1 MDGEDF
7 LCYELYINA
16 LKNDCSVIL
25 AKVVQ
30 DIFSVILAAACDPL
44 LFVRALATGVPLTHA
59 DAGICTDNMH
69 SQSEALLLRTCEA
82 SSPSTWTQGVNVRV
96 NLYDGICNIF
106 DRCNNNGNV
115 DSLSFKSFMH
125 TPVGFLRNKI
135 KC

>member
-1 MDGEDF
+1 M
-7 LCYELYINA
+7 
-16 LKNDCSVIL
+16 
-25 AKVVQ
+25 
-30 DIFSVILAAACDPL
+30 ACDPL

-96 NLYDGICNIF
+96 YLYDGICNIF